1 MKEMGKLKKLAE
13 INAII
18 DRLIILLEAEIFIN
32 YDILENTDTQN
43 KITEIE
49 KDKN

>member
-1 MKEMGKLKKLAE
+1 MGKLKKLAE
-13 INAII
+13 INEII
-18 DRLIILLEAEIFIN
+18 DRLIMLLEAEIFIN
-32 YDILENTDTQN
+32 ADILENIDTQN

>member
-1 MKEMGKLKKLAE
+1 MGKLKKLAE

-18 DRLIILLEAEIFIN
+18 EKLIILLEAKIFIN
-32 YDILENTDTQN
+32 GDLFDETDKQN
-43 KITEIE
+43 KNSELK